1 MTSSASANNRA
12 GILLAALALG
22 SALAVSTAGAA
33 DRNTVDLV
41 NRKVLRV
48 CSDPANMP
56 FSNENGDGFENKI
69 ASIVADELKLSVE
82 YTYFPQATGFVRR
95 TLAAKACDVIIGFA
109 QGDDLVLNSNAYY
122 RSIYAL
128 VYRKGQGLDGLDSL
142 EDSRLKGKRVGFM
155 PNTPPGD
162 LVARNGLMAM
172 AKAYAL
178 FVDRRFFSPAED
190 MMKDIR
196 SGEIAAGVIWGPM
209 GGYFAKRGGEDL
221 VVVPMLKDMSAG
233 KSRLAFRISMGVRNG
248 EDEWKRELNRVI
260 AKRQGDIDAV
270 LLEYGV
276 PIIDEQDKA
285 ITEPRRNAAAAAPAE
300 TKAVQR

>member
-285 ITEPRRNAAAAAPAE
+285 ITEPRRSAAAAAPAE

>member
-196 SGEIAAGVIWGPM
+196 SGDISAGVIWGPM

-285 ITEPRRNAAAAAPAE
+285 ITEPRRRAAAAAPAE

>member
-122 RSIYAL
+122 RSIYAV

-285 ITEPRRNAAAAAPAE
+285 ITEPRRSAAAAAPAE